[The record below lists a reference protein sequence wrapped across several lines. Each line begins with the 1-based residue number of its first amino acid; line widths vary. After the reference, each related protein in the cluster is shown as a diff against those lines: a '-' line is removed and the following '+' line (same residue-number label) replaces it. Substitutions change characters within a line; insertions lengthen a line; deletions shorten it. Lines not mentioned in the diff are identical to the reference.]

1 LAKNE
6 TWNLKIRTK
15 ITSSLRNSHDK
26 LDLLFLWI
34 KSIDVNSRK
43 GSNQTA
49 KQIIICNLITKRTQ
63 VLSNQIWS
71 FKKLVKSVSRV
82 MLQSLSK
89 YLKVITKNQ
98 SRRTN
103 ERQKHLTG
111 VCFHFIKSQL
121 HLYSHL
127 LLNLKKTIR
136 NQSKRRIC
144 LMRSNKL
151 KKQRKK
157 MNHLKKMRL
166 KEKKRVL
173 KKNQILKIFA
183 TEEESLILL
192 RNTNKS

>member
-1 LAKNE
+1 
-6 TWNLKIRTK
+6 
-15 ITSSLRNSHDK
+15 
-26 LDLLFLWI
+26 
-34 KSIDVNSRK
+34 
-43 GSNQTA
+43 
-49 KQIIICNLITKRTQ
+49 
-63 VLSNQIWS
+63 
-71 FKKLVKSVSRV
+71 

-89 YLKVITKNQ
+89 SLKVITKNR

-121 HLYSHL
+121 LLYSHL

-192 RNTNKS
+192 RNTNKSQPNSIRPKRMQSKNTMKCLLNTQKTRRKKCTNLYFLKETIIL